1 MGGLFIKTP
10 YLNLTSKYNYKS
22 ITDYK
27 TIFLRDK
34 TQEAL
39 TDSPHL
45 SIALVI
51 EGYGMLLCNIS
62 EYRDLIKKN
71 INFTCLEDENS
82 FLHLADGAI
91 SVHHEPLNPE
101 KKVFLIS
108 A

>member
-10 YLNLTSKYNYKS
+10 YLNLTSKYNDKS

-39 TDSPHL
+39 TDSPNL

>member
-1 MGGLFIKTP
+1 M
-10 YLNLTSKYNYKS
+10 
-22 ITDYK
+22 
-27 TIFLRDK
+27 RDK
-34 TQEAL
+34 TQEPL
-39 TDSPHL
+39 TDSPNL

-51 EGYGMLLCNIS
+51 EGYGMLLCNIT

-71 INFTCLEDENS
+71 INLTCIEDENS

>member
-1 MGGLFIKTP
+1 MGGLFIKTA
-10 YLNLTSKYNYKS
+10 YLNLTSKYNDKS

-71 INFTCLEDENS
+71 INFTCIEDENS

>member
-1 MGGLFIKTP
+1 
-10 YLNLTSKYNYKS
+10 
-22 ITDYK
+22 
-27 TIFLRDK
+27 
-34 TQEAL
+34 
-39 TDSPHL
+39 
-45 SIALVI
+45 LVL

-71 INFTCLEDENS
+71 KSFNCIEDQNS

-101 KKVFLIS
+101 TKLFLIS

>member
-1 MGGLFIKTP
+1 MGGLFIKTA
-10 YLNLTSKYNYKS
+10 YLNLTSKYNDKS
-22 ITDYK
+22 IIDYK

-39 TDSPHL
+39 TDSPNL

-62 EYRDLIKKN
+62 EYRDLIRDKN
-71 INFTCLEDENS
+71 NFTCIEDENS

-101 KKVFLIS
+101 KNVFLIS